1 MFSTS
6 ALRLYWLTYAPFV
19 YVAIVMPK
27 AMQCWHRLVPQHI
40 ITDNGAMRYGDL
52 I

>member
-27 AMQCWHRLVPQHI
+27 AMQCCHRIVPQI
-40 ITDNGAMRYGDL
+40 INTTNTETQMSSL
-52 I
+52 